1 MFDSRK
7 YILQAVFIVTGFI
20 FLSKLFAIQVL
31 SNEYGDAAKNNVIMK
46 VIEYPYRGLIY
57 DRNNNFIVVNEP
69 EYDLFIIPKNISIS
83 DTLSFCK
90 LLDISL
96 EDFNE
101 RLLKAKK
108 YSYVK
113 PSLFLKQIPRTEY
126 ARFEDY
132 LVDYPGFEIR
142 ARTIRSYPDSILSNT
157 LGYIAEISKS
167 ELENDID
174 QYYHQGDYIGKSGIE
189 AFYEEQL
196 RGKRGVKFKYKN
208 VSGVE
213 MGDFEDG
220 KFDTLAVPGLNLY
233 STIDIDLQLYAEK
246 LLKGKIGSV
255 VAIEPGTGE
264 ILAIVNSPSYNPNAL
279 AGRDF
284 SKEFAVLQ
292 GDSLVPL
299 FNRPIMA
306 MYPPGSIFKIVQSLI
321 GLEQG
326 VLRPN
331 EEIFVDGTLIGDH
344 APPGYYNLH
353 EAIKY
358 SSNNYFFKAFR
369 RIINHKVDQNTY
381 IDSRIGLEEWQ
392 RMVMDFGLGNKL
404 GIDIPNE
411 KGGHI
416 PGSEYYNKIY
426 GENKWKFST
435 IASLCIGQGEMLLSP
450 IQMANIAC
458 IIANHGYFYKPHIIK
473 KIGNDGGPL
482 EKYKERHFAGISSE
496 HYDVIIGAMLDA
508 LKTTAW
514 RAVIPGI
521 EICGKTGTAENPH
534 GEDHSVFMAFA
545 PKDDP
550 KIAISVYVE
559 NSGWGGRAAA
569 STASLLIEQYLQKE
583 IRRKWLEDYV
593 LAGIFIDAKQE

>member
-7 YILQAVFIVTGFI
+7 YILQAVFIVTGFV

-31 SNEYGDAAKNNVIMK
+31 SKEYGDAAKNNVIMK

-69 EYDLFIIPKNISIS
+69 EFDLFIIPKNISIP
-83 DTLSFCK
+83 DTLFFCK
-90 LLDISL
+90 LFNISL
-96 EDFNE
+96 ENFNE

-108 YSYVK
+108 YSHVK

-126 ARFEDY
+126 ARIEDF

-142 ARTIRSYPDSILSNT
+142 ARTIRSYPDSILSNS

-167 ELENDID
+167 ELKNDTEH
-174 QYYHQGDYIGKSGIE
+174 YYHQGDYIGKSGIE

-196 RGKRGVKFKYKN
+196 RGKRGAKFKYKN
-208 VSGVE
+208 VNGVE
-213 MGDFEDG
+213 KGDFEDG
-220 KFDTLAVPGLNLY
+220 KFDTLAVPGLNLH
-233 STIDIDLQLYAEK
+233 STIDINLQLYAEK

-255 VAIEPGTGE
+255 VAIEPVTGE
-264 ILAIVNSPSYNPNAL
+264 ILAMVSSPSYNPNAL

-292 GDSLVPL
+292 GDTLVPL

-326 VLRPN
+326 VLHPN

-353 EAIKY
+353 NAIRY

-369 RIINHKVDQNTY
+369 RIINHRVDPNTY
-381 IDSRIGLEEWQ
+381 IDSKIGLEEWQ

-404 GIDIPNE
+404 GVDIPNE
-411 KGGHI
+411 KSGQI
-416 PGSEYYNKIY
+416 PGAEYYNKIY
-426 GENKWKFST
+426 GENQWKFST

-450 IQMANIAC
+450 IQMANIGC
-458 IIANHGYFYKPHIIK
+458 IIANRGYYYKPHIIK
-473 KIGNDGGPL
+473 GIGKDGGPL
-482 EKYKERHFAGISSE
+482 EKYYEKHFAGISSE
-496 HYDVIIGAMLDA
+496 HYDVVISAMQDA

-521 EICGKTGTAENPH
+521 DICGKTGTVENPH
-534 GEDHSVFMAFA
+534 GEDHSVFMAFS

-569 STASLLIEQYLQKE
+569 STASLLIEKYLQKE
-583 IRRKWLEDYV
+583 IKRKWLEDYV
-593 LAGIFIDAKQE
+593 LAGVFIDAKQE